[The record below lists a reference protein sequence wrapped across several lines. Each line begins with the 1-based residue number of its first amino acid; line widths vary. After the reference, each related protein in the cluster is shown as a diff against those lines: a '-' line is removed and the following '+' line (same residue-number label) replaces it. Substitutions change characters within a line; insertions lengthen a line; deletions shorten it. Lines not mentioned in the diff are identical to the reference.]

1 MLLRRVRFR
10 VLPCL
15 LILALIAGSGASAQ
29 PRTQDDIARRLEQI
43 ARQRAELDRLASQ
56 LRGDITQD
64 AARREALTEELEEL
78 QAIVDEVQARVN
90 SASNTLAGI
99 QERVDRKNAAIKKT
113 QRVLESRLDAL
124 HDRAVHIY
132 KRGPASLVDI
142 MLEVRGV
149 GDFIRRFSY
158 LTHATHQDN
167 VRIAEIRRAK
177 ASIIR
182 DRDEIA
188 KLRDKAAAQVAV
200 VAAERNRKA
209 SVANEVAGR
218 RAAVAGELESSYGR
232 LGDIAAQ
239 KAKFEREVADLRSES
254 AAIAAFL
261 RGRGNGPAQVSPKG
275 MTWPAQGPV
284 TSTYGW
290 RVHPIF
296 GTRRFHA
303 GIDIGAPTG
312 SQIVAAGS
320 GTVVFVGAKGG
331 YGNAT
336 IIDHGG
342 GIATLYGHQS
352 SIGVGNGQHV
362 SIGQRIGG
370 VGCTGYCTGPHLHFE
385 VRVNGDPTNP
395 MGWLP

>member
-10 VLPCL
+10 ILPCV
-15 LILALIAGSGASAQ
+15 LILAFLAASGASAQ

-43 ARQRAELDRLASQ
+43 ARQRADLDRQASS

-78 QAIVDEVQARVN
+78 QSIVDEVQARVN
-90 SASNTLAGI
+90 SASSTLTGI
-99 QERVDRKNAAIKKT
+99 QARVDRKDAAIKKT
-113 QRVLESRLDAL
+113 QKLLEGRLDAL

-158 LTHATHQDN
+158 LAHATHQDN

-188 KLRDKAAAQVAV
+188 KLRDEAAAQVVV

-209 SVANEVAGR
+209 SVANDVAGR
-218 RAAVAGELESSYGR
+218 RASVAGELEASYDR

-254 AAIAAFL
+254 AAIGAFL

-275 MTWPAQGPV
+275 MTWPAHGPV

-320 GTVVFVGAKGG
+320 GTVIFVGMKGG
-331 YGNAT
+331 YGSAT

-342 GIATLYGHQS
+342 GIATLYAHQS

-385 VRVNGDPTNP
+385 VRVNGDPVNP

>member
-1 MLLRRVRFR
+1 MLMRRVRSR
-10 VLPCL
+10 ALPCVL
-15 LILALIAGSGASAQ
+15 VLALLAGSGASAQ
-29 PRTQDDIARRLEQI
+29 PRSQDDIARRLEQI
-43 ARQRAELDRLASQ
+43 ARQRAELDRQASH
-56 LRGDITQD
+56 LRGDIAQD

-78 QAIVDEVQARVN
+78 QAIVDEVQSRVDVAAGTLAEIQARV
-90 SASNTLAGI
+90 
-99 QERVDRKNAAIKKT
+99 DKKNAAIDRTEKL
-113 QRVLESRLDAL
+113 LESRLDAL
-124 HDRAVHIY
+124 HARAVHIY
-132 KRGPASLVDI
+132 KRGPASVVDI
-142 MLEVRGV
+142 LLAVRGI
-149 GDFIRRFSY
+149 GDLIRRVSY
-158 LTHATHQDN
+158 LSHVTHQDN

-177 ASIIR
+177 ASIVR

-188 KLRDKAAAQVAV
+188 KLRDEAAEQVAV

-209 SVANEVAGR
+209 AVANEVAGR
-218 RAAVAGELESSYGR
+218 RASVSGELESSYDR

-261 RGRGNGPAQVSPKG
+261 RGRGSGPAQVSPKG
-275 MTWPAQGPV
+275 MTWPAQGPI

-303 GIDIGAPTG
+303 GVDIGAPTG
-312 SQIVAAGS
+312 SPIVAAGS
-320 GTVVFVGAKGG
+320 GTVAFAGSKGG

-352 SIGVGNGQHV
+352 SIGGHEGQHV
-362 SIGQRIGG
+362 SIGQRIGA

-385 VRVNGDPTNP
+385 VRVNGDPVNP